1 MINELR
7 WRPHMK
13 TLLSL
18 ALVAGSIAAG
28 PAFAA
33 CTYPKAPDSI
43 PDGNTATLDQM
54 LTAQR
59 AVKAFDSA
67 ITAYQGCLENENN
80 AAFTANPDLTDEQKK
95 ERLNILAQKHNAAV
109 DEAQGL
115 ADRLNAQ
122 IRVYKE
128 KNAKK

>member
-1 MINELR
+1 
-7 WRPHMK
+7 MK

-18 ALVAGSIAAG
+18 ALVAASVAAG

-33 CTYPKAPDSI
+33 CTYPKAPETI
-43 PDGNTATLDQM
+43 PDGNTASLEEM

-59 AVKAFDSA
+59 AVKAFDAA
-67 ITAYQGCLENENN
+67 ITAYQGCLESENN
-80 AAFTANPDLTDEQKK
+80 AAFAANPDLTDEQRK
-95 ERLNILAQKHNAAV
+95 ERLNILGQKQNAAV
-109 DEAQGL
+109 DEAQAL

-122 IRVYKE
+122 IRVYRE

>member
-1 MINELR
+1 
-7 WRPHMK
+7 MK
-13 TLLSL
+13 MLLSL
-18 ALVAGSIAAG
+18 AVVAALGAA

-43 PDGNTATLDQM
+43 PDGSVSTLEQM
-54 LTAQR
+54 LVGQR
-59 AVKAFDSA
+59 AVKGFDAA
-67 ITAYQGCLENENN
+67 ITEYQACLEKEHND
-80 AAFTANPDLTDEQKK
+80 ALAANPQLTEEQKK
-95 ERLNILAQKHNAAV
+95 ERTSILTQKMNAAV

-122 IRVYKE
+122 IRVYRE

>member
-1 MINELR
+1 
-7 WRPHMK
+7 MK

-18 ALVAGSIAAG
+18 ALVAASLATG

-33 CTYPKAPDSI
+33 CSYPKAPESI
-43 PDGNTATLDQM
+43 PDGSTATLDQM
-54 LTAQR
+54 LAAQR
-59 AVKAFDSA
+59 AVKAFDAA
-67 ITAYQGCLENENN
+67 ITAYQGCLESENN
-80 AAFTANPDLTDEQKK
+80 AALAANPDLTEDQKK
-95 ERLNILAQKHNAAV
+95 ERLNILAQKQNAAV
-109 DEAQGL
+109 DDAQAQ

>member
-1 MINELR
+1 
-7 WRPHMK
+7 MK

-18 ALVAGSIAAG
+18 GLIAALGAG

-43 PDGNTATLDQM
+43 PDGSTSTLEQM
-54 LTAQR
+54 LAGQR
-59 AVKAFDSA
+59 AVKAFDAS
-67 ITAYQGCLENENN
+67 ITEYQACLETEHN
-80 AAFTANPDLTDEQKK
+80 AALAANPQLTDEQKA
-95 ERLNILAQKHNAAV
+95 ERVKILAQKQNAAV

>member
-1 MINELR
+1 
-7 WRPHMK
+7 MK

-33 CTYPKAPDSI
+33 CTYPKAPDTI

>member
-1 MINELR
+1 
-7 WRPHMK
+7 MK

-18 ALVAGSIAAG
+18 ALVAASLATG

-33 CTYPKAPDSI
+33 CSYPKAPESI
-43 PDGNTATLDQM
+43 PDGSTATLDQM
-54 LTAQR
+54 LAAQR
-59 AVKAFDSA
+59 AVKAFDAA
-67 ITAYQGCLENENN
+67 ITAYQGCLESENN
-80 AAFTANPDLTDEQKK
+80 AALAANPDLTEDQKK
-95 ERLNILAQKHNAAV
+95 ERLNILAQKQNAAV
-109 DEAQGL
+109 DDAQAL

>member
-1 MINELR
+1 
-7 WRPHMK
+7 MK

-18 ALVAGSIAAG
+18 ALVAASIAAG

-33 CTYPKAPDSI
+33 CPYPKAPDSI

-54 LTAQR
+54 LAAQR
-59 AVKAFDSA
+59 AVKAFDAA
-67 ITAYQGCLENENN
+67 ITTYQGCLESENN
-80 AAFTANPDLTDEQKK
+80 AAFAANPDLTEDQKK
-95 ERLNILAQKHNAAV
+95 ERLNILGQKQNAAV
-109 DEAQGL
+109 DEAQAL

-122 IRVYKE
+122 IRVYKD